1 MQLEQFAPN
10 VCVDFPSLAITNVT
24 QPMIGRTKCRE
35 NTKIPSPINFGRL
48 TRVSK
53 REFQC
58 TFILNRPLRG
68 NVNFFREQT
77 EDCAASLLTC
87 VYVRCSSTQMRT
99 FTDETER

>member
-1 MQLEQFAPN
+1 MFQN
-10 VCVDFPSLAITNVT
+10 VSSNA
-24 QPMIGRTKCRE
+24 
-35 NTKIPSPINFGRL
+35 RL
-48 TRVSK
+48 
-53 REFQC
+53 F
-58 TFILNRPLRG
+58 LNRPLRG